1 MTTLAI
7 SKKRLAEIESIKDED
22 IDCSDIPELDD
33 TFWAHAELRMPQSK
47 KGVYLRIDQDI
58 LERLKAD
65 GPGYQTRIN
74 AILRAYLDAQST
86 A

>member
-1 MTTLAI
+1 Q
-7 SKKRLAEIESIKDED
+7 
-22 IDCSDIPELDD
+22 P
-33 TFWAHAELRMPQSK
+33 K